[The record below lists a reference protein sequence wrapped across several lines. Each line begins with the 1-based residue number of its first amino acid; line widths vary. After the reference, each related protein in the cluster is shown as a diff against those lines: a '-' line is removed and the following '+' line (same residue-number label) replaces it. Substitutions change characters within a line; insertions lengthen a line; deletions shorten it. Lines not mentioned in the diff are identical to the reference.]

1 MKKRRLLAF
10 ALCLALVL
18 TSALTP
24 AFAAGFSDV
33 DNDPTVSWA
42 QEAIQKMANSG
53 YIKGYEDGTFRP
65 YRSISKIECL
75 ILMARILG
83 VEESAYKEVAAAAKD
98 LYGAVASKQNS
109 TYANE
114 LAYLL
119 YNGILQE
126 SDLSTYASSSN
137 ANTELQRYQA
147 AILMSKLLGANT
159 EAKSFSVAA
168 PTYPDDAEIPVSAKA
183 YVEYV
188 TEQDIM
194 NGMASTDG
202 SATVF
207 SPNTSLTRAQMATLL
222 SRMITKIN
230 KTTYTA
236 TVTDLDLKN
245 NSISVERN
253 GSNAKRTINADTVVY
268 LEGEKTTVS
277 DLQKDDNILVVEI
290 NGHVQTIVI
299 QEEVIDESQISVV
312 YGKISLLHSNS
323 TTNKKITIA
332 DPEDLTKTTIYQIA
346 DDCTYTVSGAKATY
360 GDLKKNQFVRI
371 TLTKDKITAIEV
383 TDSSFVV
390 NGTLASVDF
399 DDENNVFVSVNDA
412 NNTKQS
418 FEVSIDGAMVVRNG
432 EEAEYRALS
441 IGDTVKLTITY
452 GKITRITATSS
463 TDSFSGILREIHITA
478 TPYLVIQVDG
488 ELKEFKLR
496 SDAVIKVSGNAAEL
510 YDLRRNVSVTGT
522 LDSGDIKTISSST
535 TITGENGEITGV
547 VAGVNSNYRVIN
559 LEDENGMAQSIY
571 YNAKTTFLKS
581 NGNATN
587 AKAIELGSTVSVT
600 GVEKNGVFE
609 ATIVIVK

>member
-1 MKKRRLLAF
+1 MKKRRLLAC
-10 ALCLALVL
+10 ALCLALIL

-83 VEESAYKEVAAAAKD
+83 VEESAYKEVASSAKD

-126 SDLSTYASSSN
+126 SDLSTYASSTN

-159 EAKSFSVAA
+159 EAKNFSVAA

-253 GSNAKRTINADTVVY
+253 GSNAKRTVNADTVVY
-268 LEGEKTTVS
+268 LEGEKTTIS

-346 DDCTYTVSGAKATY
+346 DDCTYTVSGTKATY

-399 DDENNVFVSVNDA
+399 DDENNVFVSVTDA

-418 FEVSIDGAMVVRNG
+418 FEISIDGAMVVRNG
-432 EEAEYRALS
+432 EESEYRALS

-488 ELKEFKLR
+488 ELQEYKLR

-547 VAGVNSNYRVIN
+547 VAGVNTNYRVIN

-571 YNAKTTFLKS
+571 YNTKTTFLKS